1 MLGAQAA
8 ATNNPAPISVEQAT
22 TAKADTNTLHQCV
35 TDNYQRPTLLLE
47 ERLLRAKARRFMAAM
62 PRVQPHFAVKCNPIA
77 EILSIFHDEGVRFEI
92 ASKKELEQLIEIGV
106 NPKEAFYSNP
116 IKSPEHLQFAV
127 DNGVEWYVVDCIDEL
142 NKVYQAKPDA
152 KFYLRLHTSNEGS
165 TFELSSKFGAT
176 GSDVSEIIQTAAA
189 LKADL
194 AGVTFHAG
202 SQCLNVQNWVIGIRA
217 ARAAFD
223 EMLAAGLKPRLLNL
237 GGGYPV
243 ELAKPVPSIE
253 EIGVA
258 VNAELAAF
266 PDDVH
271 VIAEPGRFLVADSGH
286 FICRVAGTA
295 TRGGQRWLYLDTGFY
310 GGLMEFDDLPYCL
323 KTDREGELINWRLA
337 GPTCDSIDTF
347 ALGYDLP
354 ADLQADD
361 FVYITSG
368 GAYTNSTASN
378 FNGFDLPDIKII

>member
-8 ATNNPAPISVEQAT
+8 ATNNPAPIAVEQAT

-176 GSDVSEIIQTAAA
+176 GSDVSEIIQAAA
-189 LKADL
+189 VLKADL

-223 EMLAAGLKPRLLNL
+223 EMLALGLKPRLLNL

-243 ELAKPVPSIE
+243 ELGKPVPSIE
-253 EIGVA
+253 EIGAA
-258 VNAELAAF
+258 VNAELTAF
-266 PDDVH
+266 PDEVQ

-310 GGLMEFDDLPYCL
+310 GGLMEFDDMPYCL
-323 KTDREGELINWRLA
+323 RTDRQGELINWRLA

-347 ALGYDLP
+347 ALSYALP

-361 FVYITSG
+361 FVYIESG